1 MNISSK
7 KAQNTALLGL
17 CLSVVFFLVTFW
29 LGAYWSA
36 RVLSFLSWQILSG
49 ALVWLVLLIQFY
61 QRSLAEQEKLD
72 MSRMSKAIQQDTIFS
87 GGADRTA
94 LFEQAQ
100 KRLVFFEKWVLPIA
114 GTLIACMEIAAGLLL
129 YRKATDIV
137 ASPKLANPFLA
148 AILIVLVA
156 FISFLVSRYA
166 TGMSSE
172 TIWRPL
178 RAGGSY
184 LLLTASLGALTTAAM
199 IGAQYKYTVGLA
211 ILEYAIPWVMIV
223 LGAEILLNTILDIYR
238 PRVAGQYAQAAF
250 DSRLLG
256 LVNEPGGLFHS
267 VANAIDYQFGFQV
280 SQTWF
285 YKLLERAILPLVL
298 FAALIMYLMTSLVIV
313 GPGQMGVIEHFGSPD
328 PAQGGRQVGPGLTLK
343 WPWPFDIVY
352 VYPTDLIQKINVGF
366 VEDEAGAKDL
376 LWGKEHYQE
385 EFDLLVASAEV
396 ISKQQS
402 DIKVPPVSIV
412 RANVP
417 VFYRIKNVSDYLYN
431 HTDSAKMLEI
441 ISYRELTRFG
451 ASATIETD
459 KDVIDF
465 SLLGKGRLEASRALQ
480 ERIQKAADEAGL
492 GVEIVLC
499 GLQGIHPPPKLA
511 EDYQSVIAAIQ
522 TRQASVLNAMADRIR
537 MLTELAG
544 SVEEVNAL
552 YALIGQYSKVKDS
565 LPAEQ
570 NEQMRRQLT
579 ASLEQA
585 RGQVF
590 KAIRQAEADAFE
602 KATLA
607 EATGERFVGQLK
619 AYQAN
624 PQLYKRIERL
634 KMLEETLEKIRKY
647 VVVADTKDTQVY
659 IVDLQEKL
667 TPTLYDMD
675 VQSVIQDA
683 NK

>member
-36 RVLSFLSWQILSG
+36 RVLSFLSWQILAG
-49 ALVWLVLLIQFY
+49 ALVWLVLVVQFY

-100 KRLVFFEKWVLPIA
+100 KRLAFFEKWVLPIS
-114 GTLIACMEIAAGLLL
+114 GTLIACMEIAVGLML

-172 TIWRPL
+172 AIWRPL

-184 LLLTASLGALTTAAM
+184 LLLTAALGALTTAAM

-285 YKLLERAILPLVL
+285 YKLLERAILPLIL
-298 FAALIMYLMTSLVIV
+298 FAVLMMYLMTSLVII

-328 PAQGGRQVGPGLTLK
+328 PTQGGRQVGPGLTLK

-352 VYPTDLIQKINVGF
+352 MYPTDLIQKINVGF
-366 VEDEAGAKDL
+366 VEEEGGAKDL
-376 LWGKEHYQE
+376 LWGKEHFKE
-385 EFDLLVASAEV
+385 EYDLLVASPEV
-396 ISKQQS
+396 ISGPES
-402 DIKVPPVSIV
+402 EGVPPVSLV

-417 VFYRIKNVSDYLYN
+417 ILYRIKNVSDYLYN
-431 HTDSAKMLEI
+431 HTDTAKVLEV
-441 ISYRELTRFG
+441 ISYRELARFG
-451 ASATIETD
+451 ASAIIETEGAA
-459 KDVIDF
+459 IES
-465 SLLGKGRLEASRALQ
+465 SLLGKGRLEASRVLQ
-480 ERIQKAADEAGL
+480 ERIQKAADDARL

-511 EDYQSVIAAIQ
+511 EDYQSVVAAMQ

-537 MLTELAG
+537 ILTELAG

-552 YALIGQYSKVKDS
+552 YALIGQYSKVKDT

-570 NEQMRRQLT
+570 NEQMRKQLT
-579 ASLEQA
+579 TSLEQA

-607 EATGERFVGQLK
+607 EATGERFAGQLK

-634 KMLEETLEKIRKY
+634 KMLEDTLENIRKY

>member
-29 LGAYWSA
+29 LGAYWSSRA
-36 RVLSFLSWQILSG
+36 LSFLSWQILAG
-49 ALVWLVLLIQFY
+49 ALVWLVLVIQFY

-100 KRLVFFEKWVLPIA
+100 KRLAFFEKWILPISGA
-114 GTLIACMEIAAGLLL
+114 LIAAMQITVGFLL

-148 AILIVLVA
+148 AILIVIVA
-156 FISFLVSRYA
+156 FVSFLVSRYS

-172 TIWRPL
+172 MIWRPL

-184 LLLTASLGALTTAAM
+184 LLLTAALGALTTAAL
-199 IGAQYKYTVGLA
+199 IGAQYKYTMGLT
-211 ILEYAIPWVMIV
+211 ILEYAIPWVMII

-238 PRVAGQYAQAAF
+238 PRVGGQYAQAAF

-285 YKLLERAILPLVL
+285 YKLLERAILPLIL
-298 FAALIMYLMTSLVIV
+298 FAALAMYLMTCLVII

-328 PAQGGRQVGPGLTLK
+328 PALGGRQAGPGLTLK

-352 VYPTDLIQKINVGF
+352 MYPTDLIQKLDVGF
-366 VEDEAGAKDL
+366 IDEGGEPQDL
-376 LWGKEHYQE
+376 LWGKEHYKQ
-385 EFDLLVASAEV
+385 EFDLLVASPEV
-396 ISKQQS
+396 ISGPES
-402 DIKVPPVSIV
+402 EGVPPVSLV

-417 VFYRIKNVSDYLYN
+417 ILFRIKNVSDYLYN
-431 HTDSAKMLEI
+431 HTDTAKVLEA
-441 ISYRELTRFG
+441 ISYRELARFG
-451 ASATIETD
+451 ASAVIETEGMA
-459 KDVIDF
+459 IES
-465 SLLGKGRLEASRALQ
+465 SLLGQGRLEASRVLE
-480 ERIQKAADEAGL
+480 ERIQKAADDARL

-499 GLQGIHPPPKLA
+499 GLQGIHPPPKVA
-511 EDYQSVIAAIQ
+511 EDYQNVVAAIQ
-522 TRQASVLNAMADRIR
+522 TRQASVLNAMADRIK

-552 YALIGQYSKVKDS
+552 YSLIGKYSEVKDTLS
-565 LPAEQ
+565 SEQ
-570 NEQMRRQLT
+570 NEQMRKQLT
-579 ASLEQA
+579 TSLEQA

-607 EATGERFVGQLK
+607 EATGQRFVGQLK

-624 PQLYKRIERL
+624 PQLYKRILRL

-667 TPTLYDMD
+667 TPSLYDMD
-675 VQSVIQDA
+675 VQSVIQDTS
-683 NK
+683 N